1 MMSSQW
7 MRRILKPSSSLI
19 LAALA
24 FGISVNVNLQ
34 APNVRASSFAVE
46 DYSKQSRLNAR
57 RVVALSSL
65 STDIISR
72 LDASK
77 LVGRPSS
84 KLLDRDSKFGKVPTV
99 SKGQTQPSL
108 EKIVALKPDLVVGVA
123 GFHEQTA
130 QKLQQMGIET
140 SLFQVN
146 SRSDLEELTKSL
158 AKAIGV
164 SPEPLLEEYQTIF
177 DKKPLKSS
185 SALVLVSTQPILSP
199 NKDSWTGNLLAN
211 FKIGNLADDLQADS
225 SMRGY
230 VSLSPEKILQANPQ
244 TLIVIDTGDRQTVE
258 QLKTQ
263 DFWKQLSAVKND
275 RVFVFDYYGLVNP
288 GSIGAI
294 EQATTKLQQVF

>member
-275 RVFVFDYYGLVNP
+275 RVFVFNYYGLVNP